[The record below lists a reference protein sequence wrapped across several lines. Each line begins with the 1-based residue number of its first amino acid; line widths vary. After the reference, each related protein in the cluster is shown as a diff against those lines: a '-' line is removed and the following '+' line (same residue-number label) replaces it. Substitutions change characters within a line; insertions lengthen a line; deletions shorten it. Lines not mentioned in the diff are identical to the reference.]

1 MSDAI
6 TTPGTHASGPRRSPL
21 HEHHVALGAKFAE
34 FGGWHMPLEY
44 ADGGVIAEHTA
55 VRQTV
60 GVFDVSHMGKM
71 RVTGPGAVAFL
82 NSCLTGDL
90 DRIGPGRAQWTMC
103 CDEANGGVIDD
114 MIAYRHDDEQV
125 FLIPNAANAAEVVRR
140 VSAAAPPQ
148 VTVADEHEA
157 HAILAVQG
165 PASARVLS
173 AMGLPAD
180 GEFMSF
186 TAAGYDGTELL
197 VCRTGY
203 TGEHGYEL
211 VVPVHAAATV
221 WQAVLAAGQAHGI
234 RPCGLGA
241 RDTLRTEAGLPLHG
255 QDLSPEITPVQ
266 ARCGWAVGWSKPAFW
281 GREAL
286 LAEKEAGPRRV
297 RWGLETTGRGIPRPH
312 MPVKRGDD
320 VIGEVTSGT
329 FSPTRKT
336 GIALALLDTAA
347 GLGEGDEVDVEVRG
361 RRVPVRVVKPPFVTT
376 SNR

>member
-6 TTPGTHASGPRRSPL
+6 TTSGTHASDLRRSPL
-21 HEHHVALGAKFAE
+21 YEHHVALGAKFAE

-44 ADGGVIAEHTA
+44 ANGGVIAEHTA
-55 VRQTV
+55 VRQAV
-60 GVFDVSHMGKM
+60 GLFDVSHMGKM
-71 RVTGPGAVAFL
+71 RVTGTGAVAFL
-82 NSCLTGDL
+82 NSCLTNDL
-90 DRIGPGRAQWTMC
+90 DRIGPGRAQWTLC
-103 CDEANGGVIDD
+103 CDETTGGVIDD
-114 MIAYRHDDEQV
+114 MIAYRHDDEHV

-140 VSAAAPPQ
+140 VSAAAPPP

-165 PASARVLS
+165 PASARVLA
-173 AMGLPAD
+173 AMGLPAE

-186 TAAGYDGTELL
+186 ATAGYDGAELL

-211 VVPVHAAATV
+211 VVPVHAAATL
-221 WQAVLAAGQAHGI
+221 WQAVLAAGQPHGI

-312 MPVKRGDD
+312 MPVKRGDE
-320 VIGEVTSGT
+320 VVGEVTSGT